1 MGHHPSLHQDLI
13 SLSDSGEEQLMV
25 GHFSYGSVEKL
36 WKCLVSVALILRVS
50 FQKQKAYSFFMILC
64 NPNFT
69 HCSSLKI
76 L

>member
-1 MGHHPSLHQDLI
+1 
-13 SLSDSGEEQLMV
+13 MV

-36 WKCLVSVALILRVS
+36 WKCSVSVASILRVS

-69 HCSSLKI
+69 HCSSLKM
-76 L
+76 LMNSFSVLKVTSSLGSPV